1 MKLLKY
7 IKFLES
13 VLTTDELVRI
23 KRGTDK
29 SKGDVLVDKLSELN
43 PVLIR
48 NKDNSEVVI
57 TNASDILN
65 KITTNGKFD
74 KDKSKEYFSEKG
86 RYQPKFLSGS
96 EGFKLNDFKKTAD
109 FGGERGP
116 GVNTRLYESIQML
129 YIAYSMKYPNTFH
142 SGKLDNTQLTE
153 SIIKFLQK
161 FINYDNNL
169 KSLLSLYINRDDM
182 LKITRELLITILSD
196 PNWSATFLQVPK
208 KLYKATM
215 RANDVPRI
223 RKVISTSKK
232 YSLYHVSY
240 KEDFSPIVTLMKK
253 YSSLGVKTN
262 FSKYC
267 PGDLYLIETN
277 KIEYINEEIN
287 SSIDMN
293 DLTAKLNQFFDESIF
308 IPVSL
313 KKIGGRQIDSFDI
326 IINGE
331 KGRKLPIFDIS
342 NFIVTKDSDKGIRS
356 KINTT
361 ATWTS
366 ASNNGESTTSKV
378 IGFDSSNTS
387 RDINIDGEV
396 LGNFSRHGK
405 ISFKSIVDILSDAI
419 NDFNLPELSSFKE
432 LNDKTEEQLELM
444 LDVLYNYMINTPSK
458 IKVDADITGR
468 NIDTK
473 NKLISKIQ
481 SLQVISTFS
490 RLEESLPN
498 GPIIADEKITKIMRY
513 ALSIETDSFV
523 TPRYLRII

>member
-1 MKLLKY
+1 
-7 IKFLES
+7 
-13 VLTTDELVRI
+13 
-23 KRGTDK
+23 
-29 SKGDVLVDKLSELN
+29 
-43 PVLIR
+43 
-48 NKDNSEVVI
+48 
-57 TNASDILN
+57 
-65 KITTNGKFD
+65 
-74 KDKSKEYFSEKG
+74 
-86 RYQPKFLSGS
+86 
-96 EGFKLNDFKKTAD
+96 
-109 FGGERGP
+109 
-116 GVNTRLYESIQML
+116 
-129 YIAYSMKYPNTFH
+129 
-142 SGKLDNTQLTE
+142 
-153 SIIKFLQK
+153 
-161 FINYDNNL
+161 
-169 KSLLSLYINRDDM
+169 LYINRDDM

-196 PNWSATFLQVPK
+196 PNWSATFLQVPN
-208 KLYKATM
+208 KLYKVTM

-342 NFIVTKDSDKGIRS
+342 NFIVTKDSDKGIGS

-458 IKVDADITGR
+458 IKVDADIAGR